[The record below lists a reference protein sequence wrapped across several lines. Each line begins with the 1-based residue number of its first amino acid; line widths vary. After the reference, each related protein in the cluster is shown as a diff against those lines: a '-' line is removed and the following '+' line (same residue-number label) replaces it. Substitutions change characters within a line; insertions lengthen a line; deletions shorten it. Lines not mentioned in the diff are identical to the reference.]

1 MGIHGITRQTG
12 AITSPSATT
21 VTPENPSPKR
31 MGEMSGREGAMSE
44 GTPAT
49 QGTTGTD
56 ERLQRIEDKLDA
68 LLQALADEGEV
79 ESDEAVEVV
88 TMDGR
93 RHRVDSRSD
102 TL

>member
-1 MGIHGITRQTG
+1 MSSGTQ
-12 AITSPSATT
+12 S
-21 VTPENPSPKR
+21 TP
-31 MGEMSGREGAMSE
+31 
-44 GTPAT
+44 
-49 QGTTGTD
+49 GTTGTD